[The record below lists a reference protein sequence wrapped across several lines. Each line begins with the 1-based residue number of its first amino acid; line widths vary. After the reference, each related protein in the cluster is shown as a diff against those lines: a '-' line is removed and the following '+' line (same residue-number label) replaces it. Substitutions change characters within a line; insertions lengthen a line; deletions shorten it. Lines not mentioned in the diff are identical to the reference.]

1 MRSLRA
7 AYGMVLLVA
16 PGFALRCVGSR
27 RARGAGVVA
36 IRVLGAR
43 HLAQAAFAAEASR
56 VGAAIDGMH
65 AVSMAGLA
73 ACVPGAR
80 RAAGASAVVSTALA
94 ASALRGR
101 RR

>member
-7 AYGMVLLVA
+7 AYGAVLLVA
-16 PGFALRCVGSR
+16 PGFALRCVGSSP
-27 RARGAGVVA
+27 ARGAGALA

-43 HLAQAAFAAEASR
+43 QLAQAALAAETSGI
-56 VGAAIDGMH
+56 GAAVDGVH
-65 AVSMAGLA
+65 ALSMAALA

-94 ASALRGR
+94 ASALRDR
-101 RR
+101 RH